1 MAQMTKSKLL
11 LNQVYLGVWHPSPS
25 VITPALYTV
34 KRIVIGDD
42 VQIQATIE
50 ANIISP
56 LVHLLQNAEFDIK
69 KQAAQAIS
77 NATSGGTHDQIRFLV
92 SQGCIKPLYDLLC
105 YFDLEVVTVCLQ
117 GLENIIKVE
126 EADKNMGII
135 GGVNLYAQMIDAAE
149 GVKSPKG
156 FIEDLQILVIKTC
169 SNLVNKND

>member
-1 MAQMTKSKLL
+1 M
-11 LNQVYLGVWHPSPS
+11 HPSPS

-149 GVKSPKG
+149 GREK
-156 FIEDLQILVIKTC
+156 IEYLHYHDNTEIYKKAVEVLETYW
-169 SNLVNKND
+169 